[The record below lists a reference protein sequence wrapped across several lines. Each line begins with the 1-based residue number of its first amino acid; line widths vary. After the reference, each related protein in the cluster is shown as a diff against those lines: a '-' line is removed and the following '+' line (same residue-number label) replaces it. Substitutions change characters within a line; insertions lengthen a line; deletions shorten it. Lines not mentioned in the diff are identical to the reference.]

1 MLGYIVFKIVM
12 GLNLEDVR
20 QVVAT
25 GAGEEM
31 KGLLDEL
38 DKLAVSWRCK
48 YGGVDSPVWTNVQDK
63 LDELRVALRGD

>member
-1 MLGYIVFKIVM
+1 MLGYIVFRIVM
-12 GLNLEDVR
+12 GLELEDVR

-38 DKLAVSWRCK
+38 GKLAVSWRCK
-48 YGGVDSPVWTNVQDK
+48 YGGLDSPVWTNVQAR
-63 LDELRVALRGD
+63 LDELRAVLRGD

>member
-12 GLNLEDVR
+12 GLELEDVR
-20 QVVAT
+20 QVVAS

-38 DKLAVSWRCK
+38 DKLAISWRCK
-48 YGGVDSPVWTNVQDK
+48 YGGLDSPVWTNVQVR
-63 LDELRVALRGD
+63 LDALRAVLREG

>member
-12 GLNLEDVR
+12 ALELEDVR

-48 YGGVDSPVWTNVQDK
+48 YRGLDSPVWTNVQVR
-63 LDELRVALRGD
+63 LDELRAALRGD

>member
-12 GLNLEDVR
+12 GLELEDVR

-25 GAGEEM
+25 GAVEEI

-48 YGGVDSPVWTNVQDK
+48 FGGLDSPVWPNVQDK
-63 LDELRVALRGD
+63 LVELRAALHGD

>member
-12 GLNLEDVR
+12 GLELEDVR

-25 GAGEEM
+25 GAVEEI

-48 YGGVDSPVWTNVQDK
+48 FGGLDSPVWTNVQVK
-63 LDELRVALRGD
+63 LDELRAALHGD

>member
-12 GLNLEDVR
+12 GLELEDVR

-25 GAGEEM
+25 GAGKEM

-48 YGGVDSPVWTNVQDK
+48 YGGLDSPVWTNVQIR
-63 LDELRVALRGD
+63 LDALRAALRGD

>member
-12 GLNLEDVR
+12 ALELEDVR
-20 QVVAT
+20 QVMAT

-48 YGGVDSPVWTNVQDK
+48 YGGLDSPVWTNVQVR
-63 LDELRVALRGD
+63 LDELRAVLRED

>member
-12 GLNLEDVR
+12 GLELEDVR

-48 YGGVDSPVWTNVQDK
+48 YGGVDSPVWTNVQVR
-63 LDELRVALRGD
+63 LDELRAALRGD

>member
-12 GLNLEDVR
+12 GLELEDVR

-25 GAGEEM
+25 GAVEEI

-48 YGGVDSPVWTNVQDK
+48 FGG
-63 LDELRVALRGD
+63 